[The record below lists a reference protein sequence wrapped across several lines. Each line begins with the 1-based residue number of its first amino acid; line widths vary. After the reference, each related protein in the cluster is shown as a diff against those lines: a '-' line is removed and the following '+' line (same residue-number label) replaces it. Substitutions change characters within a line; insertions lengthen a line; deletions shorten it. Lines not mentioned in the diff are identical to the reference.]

1 MVVIGMSK
9 KKVNKKRNLI
19 AKQNATDKPNLQVIS
34 NPRLEALQNREVID
48 ETKEQAVETVE
59 TVETVSPG
67 EFVEK
72 EVSKLRLGVTWF
84 LTIVIGTLITYLL
97 VVLGAQLTAGVTSM
111 TLAYQSVLSSDA
123 ILVSSTAFTTSIVWA
138 LVFKV
143 KLYERLFKLFS
154 RRFGGK

>member
-1 MVVIGMSK
+1 MSK

-19 AKQNATDKPNLQVIS
+19 AKQNTIEKPNLQVIS
-34 NPRLEALQNREVID
+34 NPRLEALQNRELIDDTEEQVI
-48 ETKEQAVETVE
+48 ETVDTE
-59 TVETVSPG
+59 

-72 EVSKLRLGVTWF
+72 EVSKFRLGVTWF

-97 VVLGAQLTAGVTSM
+97 VVLGAQLTAGVTAM

>member
-1 MVVIGMSK
+1 MVVISMSK

-19 AKQNATDKPNLQVIS
+19 AKQNTVGKSNLQVIS
-34 NPRLEALQNREVID
+34 NPRLEALQNRELVDDTEEQVI
-48 ETKEQAVETVE
+48 ETVDTE
-59 TVETVSPG
+59 

-72 EVSKLRLGVTWF
+72 EASKFRLGVTWF

-97 VVLGAQLTAGVTSM
+97 VVLGAQLTAGVTAM

>member
-1 MVVIGMSK
+1 MVVISMSK

-19 AKQNATDKPNLQVIS
+19 AKQNTVGKSNLQVIS
-34 NPRLEALQNREVID
+34 NPRLEALQNRELVD
-48 ETKEQAVETVE
+48 ETEETVIE
-59 TVETVSPG
+59 TVDTE
-67 EFVEK
+67 EIVEK
-72 EVSKLRLGVTWF
+72 EASKFRIGVTWF

-97 VVLGAQLTAGVTSM
+97 VVLGAQLTAGVTAM

>member
-1 MVVIGMSK
+1 MVVISMSK

-19 AKQNATDKPNLQVIS
+19 AKQNTTEKPNLQVIS
-34 NPRLEALQNREVID
+34 NPRLEALQNRELVDDTEEQVI
-48 ETKEQAVETVE
+48 ETVDTE
-59 TVETVSPG
+59 

-72 EVSKLRLGVTWF
+72 EASKFRLGVTWF

-97 VVLGAQLTAGVTSM
+97 VVLGAQLTAGVTAM

>member
-1 MVVIGMSK
+1 MSK

-19 AKQNATDKPNLQVIS
+19 SKQNTTEKPNLQVIS
-34 NPRLEALQNREVID
+34 NLRLEALQNRELID
-48 ETKEQAVETVE
+48 ETEETVIE
-59 TVETVSPG
+59 TVDTEG
-67 EFVEK
+67 FVEK
-72 EVSKLRLGVTWF
+72 EVSKFRLGVTWF

-123 ILVSSTAFTTSIVWA
+123 ILVSSTAFATSIVWA

-143 KLYERLFKLFS
+143 KLYERLFQLFS

>member
-1 MVVIGMSK
+1 MSK

-19 AKQNATDKPNLQVIS
+19 AKQNTVGKPNLQVIS
-34 NPRLEALQNREVID
+34 NPRLEALQNRELVD
-48 ETKEQAVETVE
+48 ETEEQVIETVDTE
-59 TVETVSPG
+59 

-72 EVSKLRLGVTWF
+72 EASKFRLGVTWF

>member
-1 MVVIGMSK
+1 MVVISMSK

-19 AKQNATDKPNLQVIS
+19 SKQNTTEKPNLQAIS
-34 NPRLEALQNREVID
+34 NLRLEALQNRELID
-48 ETKEQAVETVE
+48 ETEETVIE
-59 TVETVSPG
+59 TVDTEG
-67 EFVEK
+67 FVEK
-72 EVSKLRLGVTWF
+72 EVSKFRLGVTWF
-84 LTIVIGTLITYLL
+84 LAIVIGTLITYLI

-123 ILVSSTAFTTSIVWA
+123 ILVSSTAFATSIVWA

-143 KLYERLFKLFS
+143 KLYERLFQLFS

>member
-1 MVVIGMSK
+1 MVVISMSK
-9 KKVNKKRNLI
+9 NKVNKKRNLI
-19 AKQNATDKPNLQVIS
+19 AKQNTVGKPNLQVIS
-34 NPRLEALQNREVID
+34 NPRLEALQNRELVD
-48 ETKEQAVETVE
+48 ETEEQVIETVDTE
-59 TVETVSPG
+59 

-72 EVSKLRLGVTWF
+72 EASKFRLGVTWF

-97 VVLGAQLTAGVTSM
+97 VVLGAQLTAGVTAM

>member
-1 MVVIGMSK
+1 MSK

-19 AKQNATDKPNLQVIS
+19 AKQNTVGKPNLQVIS
-34 NPRLEALQNREVID
+34 NPRLEALQNRELVD
-48 ETKEQAVETVE
+48 ETEEQVIETVDTE
-59 TVETVSPG
+59 

-72 EVSKLRLGVTWF
+72 EASKFRLGVTWF

-97 VVLGAQLTAGVTSM
+97 VVLGAQLTAGVTAM

>member
-1 MVVIGMSK
+1 MSK

-19 AKQNATDKPNLQVIS
+19 AKQNTVGKPNLQVIS
-34 NPRLEALQNREVID
+34 NPRLEALQNRELID
-48 ETKEQAVETVE
+48 ETEETVIE
-59 TVETVSPG
+59 TVIETVDTE

-72 EVSKLRLGVTWF
+72 EASKFRLGVTWF

-97 VVLGAQLTAGVTSM
+97 VVLGAQLTAGVTAM

>member
-1 MVVIGMSK
+1 MSK

-19 AKQNATDKPNLQVIS
+19 SKQNTTEKPNLQAIS
-34 NPRLEALQNREVID
+34 NLRLEALQNRELID
-48 ETKEQAVETVE
+48 ETEETVIE
-59 TVETVSPG
+59 TVDTEG
-67 EFVEK
+67 FVEK
-72 EVSKLRLGVTWF
+72 EVSKFRLGVTWF

-123 ILVSSTAFTTSIVWA
+123 ILVSSTAFATSIVWA

>member
-1 MVVIGMSK
+1 MVVIIMSK

-19 AKQNATDKPNLQVIS
+19 AKQNTVGKPNLQVIS
-34 NPRLEALQNREVID
+34 NPRLEALQNRELID
-48 ETKEQAVETVE
+48 ENEETVIE
-59 TVETVSPG
+59 TVDTE

-72 EVSKLRLGVTWF
+72 EASKFRLGVTWF

-97 VVLGAQLTAGVTSM
+97 VVLGAQLTAGVTAM

>member
-1 MVVIGMSK
+1 MSK

-19 AKQNATDKPNLQVIS
+19 AKQNTVGKPNLQVIS
-34 NPRLEALQNREVID
+34 NPRLEALQNRELVD
-48 ETKEQAVETVE
+48 ETAETAIETVDTE
-59 TVETVSPG
+59 

-72 EVSKLRLGVTWF
+72 EASKFRLGVTWF

-97 VVLGAQLTAGVTSM
+97 VVLGAQLTAGVTAM

>member
-1 MVVIGMSK
+1 MSK

-19 AKQNATDKPNLQVIS
+19 AKQNATEKPNLQVIS
-34 NPRLEALQNREVID
+34 NPRLEALQNRELID
-48 ETKEQAVETVE
+48 ETEEQVAETVDTE
-59 TVETVSPG
+59 

-72 EVSKLRLGVTWF
+72 EVSKFRLGVTWF

-97 VVLGAQLTAGVTSM
+97 VVLGAQLTAGVTAM

>member
-1 MVVIGMSK
+1 MSK

-19 AKQNATDKPNLQVIS
+19 AKQNTVGKPNLQVIS
-34 NPRLEALQNREVID
+34 NPRLEALQNRELVD
-48 ETKEQAVETVE
+48 ETEETVIE
-59 TVETVSPG
+59 MVDTE

-72 EVSKLRLGVTWF
+72 EASKFRLGVTWF

>member
-1 MVVIGMSK
+1 MSK

-48 ETKEQAVETVE
+48 ETKEQAVETV
-59 TVETVSPG
+59 TPD

-72 EVSKLRLGVTWF
+72 EVSKFRLGVAWF

>member
-1 MVVIGMSK
+1 MSK

-19 AKQNATDKPNLQVIS
+19 AKQNTVGKPNLQVIS
-34 NPRLEALQNREVID
+34 NPRLEALQNRELVD
-48 ETKEQAVETVE
+48 ETEETVTE
-59 TVETVSPG
+59 TVDTE

-72 EVSKLRLGVTWF
+72 EVSKFRLGVTWF

-97 VVLGAQLTAGVTSM
+97 VVLGAQLTAGVTAM

>member
-1 MVVIGMSK
+1 MSK

-48 ETKEQAVETVE
+48 EAKEQTVE
-59 TVETVSPG
+59 TVTPD

-72 EVSKLRLGVTWF
+72 EVSKFRLGVTWF

>member
-1 MVVIGMSK
+1 MVVISMSK

-19 AKQNATDKPNLQVIS
+19 AKQNTVGKPNLQVIS
-34 NPRLEALQNREVID
+34 NPRLEALQNRELIDDTEEQVI
-48 ETKEQAVETVE
+48 ETVDTE
-59 TVETVSPG
+59 

-72 EVSKLRLGVTWF
+72 EVSKFRLGVTWF

-97 VVLGAQLTAGVTSM
+97 VVLGAQLTAGVTAM

>member
-1 MVVIGMSK
+1 MSK

-19 AKQNATDKPNLQVIS
+19 AKQNTVGKPNLQVIS
-34 NPRLEALQNREVID
+34 NPRLEALQNRELVG
-48 ETKEQAVETVE
+48 ETEETVIE
-59 TVETVSPG
+59 TVDTD

-72 EVSKLRLGVTWF
+72 EVSKFRLGVTWF

>member
-1 MVVIGMSK
+1 MVVISMSK

-19 AKQNATDKPNLQVIS
+19 AKQNTVGKPNLQVIS
-34 NPRLEALQNREVID
+34 NPRLEALQNRELID
-48 ETKEQAVETVE
+48 ETEETIIETVDTE
-59 TVETVSPG
+59 

-72 EVSKLRLGVTWF
+72 EASKFRLGVTWF

-97 VVLGAQLTAGVTSM
+97 VVLGAQLTAGVTAM

>member
-1 MVVIGMSK
+1 MVVISMSK
-9 KKVNKKRNLI
+9 NKVNKKRNLI
-19 AKQNATDKPNLQVIS
+19 VKQNTVGKPNLQVIS
-34 NPRLEALQNREVID
+34 NPRLEALQNRELVD
-48 ETKEQAVETVE
+48 ETAETAIETVDTE
-59 TVETVSPG
+59 

-72 EVSKLRLGVTWF
+72 EASKFRLGVTWF

-97 VVLGAQLTAGVTSM
+97 VVLGAQLTAGVTAM

>member
-1 MVVIGMSK
+1 MSK

-19 AKQNATDKPNLQVIS
+19 AKQNTVGKPNLQVIS
-34 NPRLEALQNREVID
+34 NPQLEALQNRELVD
-48 ETKEQAVETVE
+48 ETEEQVIETVDIE
-59 TVETVSPG
+59 

-72 EVSKLRLGVTWF
+72 EASKFRLGVTWF

-97 VVLGAQLTAGVTSM
+97 VVLGAQLTAGVTAM

>member
-19 AKQNATDKPNLQVIS
+19 AKQNTVGKPNLQVIS
-34 NPRLEALQNREVID
+34 NPRLEALQNRELVD
-48 ETKEQAVETVE
+48 ETEETVIE
-59 TVETVSPG
+59 KVDTE

-72 EVSKLRLGVTWF
+72 EASKFRLGVTWF

-97 VVLGAQLTAGVTSM
+97 VVLGAQLTAGVTAM

>member
-1 MVVIGMSK
+1 MSK

-19 AKQNATDKPNLQVIS
+19 AKQNTVGKPNLQVIS
-34 NPRLEALQNREVID
+34 NPRLEALQNRELVD
-48 ETKEQAVETVE
+48 ETEETVIE
-59 TVETVSPG
+59 TVNTE

-72 EVSKLRLGVTWF
+72 EASKFRIGVTWF

-97 VVLGAQLTAGVTSM
+97 VVLGAQLTAGVTAM

-143 KLYERLFKLFS
+143 KLYERLFKLFG

>member
-1 MVVIGMSK
+1 MVVISMSK

-19 AKQNATDKPNLQVIS
+19 AKQNTVDKPNLQVIS
-34 NPRLEALQNREVID
+34 NPRLEALQNRELVD
-48 ETKEQAVETVE
+48 ETEEQAVETI
-59 TVETVSPG
+59 TPD

-72 EVSKLRLGVTWF
+72 EVSKFRLGVTWF

>member
-1 MVVIGMSK
+1 MVVISMSK

-19 AKQNATDKPNLQVIS
+19 AKQNTVGKPNLQVIS
-34 NPRLEALQNREVID
+34 NPRLEALQNRELVD
-48 ETKEQAVETVE
+48 ETEEQVIETVDTE
-59 TVETVSPG
+59 

-72 EVSKLRLGVTWF
+72 EASKFRLGVTWF

-97 VVLGAQLTAGVTSM
+97 VVLGAQLTAGVTAM

>member
-1 MVVIGMSK
+1 MVVISMSK

-19 AKQNATDKPNLQVIS
+19 AKQNTAEKPNLQVIS
-34 NPRLEALQNREVID
+34 NPRLEALQNRELID
-48 ETKEQAVETVE
+48 ETEETEETVIE
-59 TVETVSPG
+59 TVDTE

-72 EVSKLRLGVTWF
+72 EASKFRLGVTWF

-97 VVLGAQLTAGVTSM
+97 VVLGAQLTAGVTAM

>member
-1 MVVIGMSK
+1 MVVISMSK
-9 KKVNKKRNLI
+9 KKVNKKCNLI
-19 AKQNATDKPNLQVIS
+19 AKQNATNKPNLQVIS
-34 NPRLEALQNREVID
+34 NPRLEELQNREVID
-48 ETKEQAVETVE
+48 ETQEHAVETV
-59 TVETVSPG
+59 TTD

-72 EVSKLRLGVTWF
+72 EVSKFRLGVTWF

>member
-1 MVVIGMSK
+1 MSK

-19 AKQNATDKPNLQVIS
+19 AKQSTVGKPNLQVIS
-34 NPRLEALQNREVID
+34 NPRLGALQNRELVD
-48 ETKEQAVETVE
+48 ETEEQVIETVDTE
-59 TVETVSPG
+59 

-72 EVSKLRLGVTWF
+72 EASKFRLGVTWF

-97 VVLGAQLTAGVTSM
+97 VVIGAQLTAGVTAM

>member
-1 MVVIGMSK
+1 MSK

-19 AKQNATDKPNLQVIS
+19 AKQNTTEKPNLQVIS
-34 NPRLEALQNREVID
+34 NPRLEALQNRELIDDTEEQVI
-48 ETKEQAVETVE
+48 ETVDTE
-59 TVETVSPG
+59 

-72 EVSKLRLGVTWF
+72 EVSKFRLGVTWF

-97 VVLGAQLTAGVTSM
+97 VVLGAQLTAGVTAM

>member
-1 MVVIGMSK
+1 MVVISMSK

-48 ETKEQAVETVE
+48 KTEEQTVE
-59 TVETVSPG
+59 AVTPD

>member
-1 MVVIGMSK
+1 MVVISMSK
-9 KKVNKKRNLI
+9 NKVNKKRNLI
-19 AKQNATDKPNLQVIS
+19 AKQNTVGKPNLQVIS
-34 NPRLEALQNREVID
+34 NPRLEALQNRELID
-48 ETKEQAVETVE
+48 ETEETVIE
-59 TVETVSPG
+59 TVDTE

-72 EVSKLRLGVTWF
+72 EASKFRIGVTWF

-97 VVLGAQLTAGVTSM
+97 VVLGAQLTAGVTAM

>member
-1 MVVIGMSK
+1 MVVISMSK

-19 AKQNATDKPNLQVIS
+19 AKQNTVGKPNLQVIS
-34 NPRLEALQNREVID
+34 NPRLEALQNRELVD
-48 ETKEQAVETVE
+48 ETEETVIE
-59 TVETVSPG
+59 TVDTE

-72 EVSKLRLGVTWF
+72 EASKFRLGVTWF

-97 VVLGAQLTAGVTSM
+97 VVLGAQLTAGVTAM
-111 TLAYQSVLSSDA
+111 TLVYQSVLSSDA

>member
-1 MVVIGMSK
+1 MSK

-19 AKQNATDKPNLQVIS
+19 AKQNATEKPNLQVIS
-34 NPRLEALQNREVID
+34 NPRLEALQNRELVG
-48 ETKEQAVETVE
+48 ETEETVIE
-59 TVETVSPG
+59 TVDTE

-72 EVSKLRLGVTWF
+72 EASKFRLGVTWF

-97 VVLGAQLTAGVTSM
+97 VVLGAQLTAGVTAM

>member
-1 MVVIGMSK
+1 MSK

-19 AKQNATDKPNLQVIS
+19 AKQNTVGKPNLQVIS
-34 NPRLEALQNREVID
+34 NPRLEALQNRELVD
-48 ETKEQAVETVE
+48 ETEEQVIETVDTE
-59 TVETVSPG
+59 

-72 EVSKLRLGVTWF
+72 EASKFRLGVTWF

-97 VVLGAQLTAGVTSM
+97 VVLGAQLTAGVTAM

-143 KLYERLFKLFS
+143 KLYEHLFKLFS